1 MSQIISSYKNILVK
15 FSVNYNVA
23 AVVFDVHYDES
34 SLSLSSYNKVDEVT
48 TPPSKMTI
56 IDISLQTT
64 RPNQMNITDIFFE
77 NTIKPNQMNI
87 TDISL
92 QSTIKPNQMTI
103 TNII

>member
-1 MSQIISSYKNILVK
+1 MSDIISPYKNILVK
-15 FSVNYNVA
+15 FSVNYNVD
-23 AVVFDVHYDES
+23 AVVFDVNYDES
-34 SLSLSSYNKVDEVT
+34 SLSFSSYNKVDEVT
-48 TPPSKMTI
+48 TPPNKMTI

-64 RPNQMNITDIFFE
+64 RPNQMT
-77 NTIKPNQMNI
+77 I